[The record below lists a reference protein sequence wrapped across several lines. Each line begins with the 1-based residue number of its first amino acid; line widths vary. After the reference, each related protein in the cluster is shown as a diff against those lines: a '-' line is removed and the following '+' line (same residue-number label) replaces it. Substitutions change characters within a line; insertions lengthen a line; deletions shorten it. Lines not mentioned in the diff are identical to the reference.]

1 MSDVT
6 ASRRLQRRQQHHDLS
21 RAQLLDAAEE
31 VFGRRGFHGTTL
43 KEIAELAE
51 FSVGSVYSFFSSK
64 EDLFQQ
70 IFLRRGEDFMPGMRA
85 AAARDVSARQALSD
99 LVAYQVGFF
108 RMHPP
113 FGRLYLRVTGGAPMS
128 ADGRED
134 EVATADQAMAANYAE
149 AMRLQAEVFRRGQ
162 AAGEFRAG
170 DPVVLSSLLSG
181 LVAAYQGVDPMIM
194 SDDPTASERLPLA
207 ELQELVQRA
216 FAAG

>member
-6 ASRRLQRRQQHHDLS
+6 ASRRQQRRQQHHDLS
-21 RAQLLDAAEE
+21 RSQLLDAAEE

-70 IFLRRGEDFMPGMRA
+70 IFLRRGEDFMPGMRSA
-85 AAARDVSARQALSD
+85 AAGGASARQALSD
-99 LVAYQVGFF
+99 LVDYQIRVF
-108 RMHPP
+108 REHPP

-134 EVATADQAMAANYAE
+134 EVATADMAMAANYAE
-149 AMRLQAEVFRRGQ
+149 AMQLQADLFRRGQ
-162 AAGEFRAG
+162 ESGEFRAG
-170 DPVVLSSLLSG
+170 DPAVLSRLLSG

-194 SDDPTASERLPLA
+194 SDDPAAEERLPL
-207 ELQELVQRA
+207 EDLHDLVQRA
-216 FAAG
+216 FAAT